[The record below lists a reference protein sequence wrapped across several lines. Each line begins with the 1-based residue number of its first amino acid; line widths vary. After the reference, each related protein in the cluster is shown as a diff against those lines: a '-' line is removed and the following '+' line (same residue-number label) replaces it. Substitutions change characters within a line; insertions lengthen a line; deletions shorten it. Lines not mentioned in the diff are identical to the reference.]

1 MKSYPS
7 IKAAHAAVW
16 KSPAVGVRYVVK
28 LEGVNGKLR
37 YVPRF
42 KPADEGQRELV
53 NKARFQCAD

>member
-1 MKSYPS
+1 MKSYPT

-16 KSPAVGVRYVVK
+16 KTPAVAVRYSVK

-42 KPADEGQRELV
+42 KPANEGERELV
-53 NKARFQCAD
+53 NTSGFQCAD